1 MIHKITFTITKSL
14 YRTSGLL
21 GPFFMRGLL
30 VHLVKR
36 NIGTTV
42 FTVLYLLD
50 STYSN
55 LNWNVNLFM

>member
-1 MIHKITFTITKSL
+1 
-14 YRTSGLL
+14 
-21 GPFFMRGLL
+21 MRGLL